1 MQPIKRVFTAVMAF
15 ELMVIIIAGACG
27 QTTPTATQA
36 ISQTSPTATQ
46 AISQASPTETST
58 QVQSGGTT
66 NGDDMTPEQL
76 CQCESDAVTNIIFP
90 QEFQYDKNNIG
101 PGFVSEE
108 LVWRAPITY
117 NPSTQMCEGEFAY
130 HLCYINS
137 DNGTNCYDKPWQ
149 DTYHDARSYVQ
160 HTLDEAKS
168 YCKLLNP

>member
-15 ELMVIIIAGACG
+15 GLMAITIACAFG
-27 QTTPTATQA
+27 QTVATATQT
-36 ISQTSPTATQ
+36 ISP
-46 AISQASPTETST
+46 ASPTETST
-58 QVQSGGTT
+58 QVQSGGASIVD
-66 NGDDMTPEQL
+66 NMTPEQL

-101 PGFVSEE
+101 PTFVSEE

-117 NPSTQMCEGEFAY
+117 NPSTQMCEGEFVY

-137 DNGTNCYDKPWQ
+137 DNGTNCYDKLWQ

-160 HTLDEAKS
+160 HTMEEAKS